1 MPMYSLLE
9 YKKNF
14 RKTTNS
20 LWNYYR
26 DEPNN
31 FLLAGNPATIN
42 YNADPI
48 TNSASFKYKTSI
60 TGKTSNEN
68 KKNGESTKQNNA
80 KTEINLKIVVPLK
93 LLMNFWR
100 TLNMPMINCEVS
112 LILTWS

>member
-1 MPMYSLLE
+1 M
-9 YKKNF
+9 
-14 RKTTNS
+14 
-20 LWNYYR
+20 
-26 DEPNN
+26 DEPNEFRAN
-31 FLLAGNPATIN
+31 S
-42 YNADPI
+42 YNANLI